1 MNVRSGA
8 VFFCAAVLCL
18 PAAAAAQQAVTLA
31 TVSGRVQDP
40 SGAPAAGARVTAASQ
55 ERGRSW
61 STATDDRGWFR
72 FLYLPVDTYELRA
85 EQAPF
90 RAARR
95 RVTLT
100 VGQTLD
106 VPLRL
111 QLEGAAETVDVASE
125 APLVETART
134 QVSETVLPQEIDG
147 LPINGRNYL
156 DLAALTPG
164 VTRSNP
170 VSNQRFPETSAVP
183 GTGLSIT
190 GQRQIDNGFVVDG
203 LSANDDAADLPGTF
217 YSQEVIREFQVI
229 TSGGI
234 AEFGRASAGTVNI
247 LTRSGSNV
255 WRGRAYGFLRDDALD
270 ARNPLAPA
278 KDPLRQWQYGAT
290 LSGPVRRDRTFLF
303 ANVEQTRLASTS
315 VITIRP
321 DAVDAVNARLD
332 AVGYRGPRI
341 ATGLFDTGF
350 DTTNVFFKVDH
361 RSSEKVSLTARYSY
375 YDISSENARSVGG
388 LNAVSRGTA
397 LQNTD
402 HTLAM
407 DMVVTLSPRTVN
419 ETRLQATRSRLGA
432 PPNDLVGPAVT
443 ISGVASLGTSTTSP
457 TARDIDLYELANVT
471 TSLRGAHAL
480 KAGVDV
486 IWNRID
492 VEFPGAIQGVYSFP
506 SLANFQAGR
515 YSTFQQAFGAP
526 SQFQSNPNLGLF
538 LQDEWRL
545 RKDLTLNAGL
555 RYDLQFLP
563 DPIQTDADNLSPR
576 LGVAWAPGA
585 GRTVVRA
592 SAGAYYDRIPLR
604 ATSNALQRDGTKYRV
619 AVLALGQA
627 GAPVFPAV
635 LPELPSGLLASV
647 TTIDPDIQAARS
659 WQTSAQVD
667 HELARNT
674 AVSLGYVRVRA
685 NGLILSRNVN
695 VPTLTAAEAA
705 ARGVA
710 NLGRPDPRYAN
721 VSRYG
726 SLGEARYDGMT
737 VSVRRRFTGWLAGR
751 VSYTLS
757 DARDDAGNAFFF
769 SPQDSADIAGEW
781 GPADNDQR
789 HRLVVSG
796 SLQGGEGR
804 LLQGW
809 TLSGVFSYGSALPF
823 NVVTGAD
830 NNNDT
835 NVNDRPAGVGRNSE
849 RGFDFA
855 SLDLRLSKRVSL
867 GDRRSLEAIV
877 EGFNLLNRANLQL
890 PNNTFGPG
898 PTPRPAFGQ
907 ATSAAD
913 PRQVQFGLRVE
924 F

>member
-1 MNVRSGA
+1 
-8 VFFCAAVLCL
+8 
-18 PAAAAAQQAVTLA
+18 
-31 TVSGRVQDP
+31 
-40 SGAPAAGARVTAASQ
+40 
-55 ERGRSW
+55 
-61 STATDDRGWFR
+61 
-72 FLYLPVDTYELRA
+72 
-85 EQAPF
+85 
-90 RAARR
+90 
-95 RVTLT
+95 
-100 VGQTLD
+100 
-106 VPLRL
+106 
-111 QLEGAAETVDVASE
+111 
-125 APLVETART
+125 
-134 QVSETVLPQEIDG
+134 
-147 LPINGRNYL
+147 
-156 DLAALTPG
+156 
-164 VTRSNP
+164 
-170 VSNQRFPETSAVP
+170 
-183 GTGLSIT
+183 
-190 GQRQIDNGFVVDG
+190 
-203 LSANDDAADLPGTF
+203 
-217 YSQEVIREFQVI
+217 
-229 TSGGI
+229 
-234 AEFGRASAGTVNI
+234 
-247 LTRSGSNV
+247 
-255 WRGRAYGFLRDDALD
+255 
-270 ARNPLAPA
+270 
-278 KDPLRQWQYGAT
+278 
-290 LSGPVRRDRTFLF
+290 
-303 ANVEQTRLASTS
+303 
-315 VITIRP
+315 
-321 DAVDAVNARLD
+321 
-332 AVGYRGPRI
+332 
-341 ATGLFDTGF
+341 
-350 DTTNVFFKVDH
+350 
-361 RSSEKVSLTARYSY
+361 
-375 YDISSENARSVGG
+375 
-388 LNAVSRGTA
+388 
-397 LQNTD
+397 
-402 HTLAM
+402 
-407 DMVVTLSPRTVN
+407 
-419 ETRLQATRSRLGA
+419 
-432 PPNDLVGPAVT
+432 
-443 ISGVASLGTSTTSP
+443 
-457 TARDIDLYELANVT
+457 
-471 TSLRGAHAL
+471 
-480 KAGVDV
+480 
-486 IWNRID
+486 
-492 VEFPGAIQGVYSFP
+492 
-506 SLANFQAGR
+506 
-515 YSTFQQAFGAP
+515 
-526 SQFQSNPNLGLF
+526 
-538 LQDEWRL
+538 
-545 RKDLTLNAGL
+545 
-555 RYDLQFLP
+555 
-563 DPIQTDADNLSPR
+563 
-576 LGVAWAPGA
+576 
-585 GRTVVRA
+585 VVRA

-804 LLQGW
+804 LRQGW